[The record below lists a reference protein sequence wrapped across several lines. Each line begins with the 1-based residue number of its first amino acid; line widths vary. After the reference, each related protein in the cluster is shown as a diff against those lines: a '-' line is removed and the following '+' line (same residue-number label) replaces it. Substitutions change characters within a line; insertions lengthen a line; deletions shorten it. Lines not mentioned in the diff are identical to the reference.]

1 MTGAFRGEMVFG
13 KCRKTLEIGERKKPF
28 EEKQAPLAKMEGLQL
43 KGDPEQRRSGWSSAE
58 NKAARFEC
66 GNTDRSKAQC
76 QIWIQDPK
84 GRKAGKRRKT
94 TKGGRKRKEE
104 IGSVCLFG

>member
-1 MTGAFRGEMVFG
+1 MVFG

-58 NKAARFEC
+58 NKEACFEC
-66 GNTDRSKAQC
+66 GNTARFKAQC
-76 QIWIQDPK
+76 PIWIK
-84 GRKAGKRRKT
+84 K
-94 TKGGRKRKEE
+94 KGGQKKEKQPNE
-104 IGSVCLFG
+104 